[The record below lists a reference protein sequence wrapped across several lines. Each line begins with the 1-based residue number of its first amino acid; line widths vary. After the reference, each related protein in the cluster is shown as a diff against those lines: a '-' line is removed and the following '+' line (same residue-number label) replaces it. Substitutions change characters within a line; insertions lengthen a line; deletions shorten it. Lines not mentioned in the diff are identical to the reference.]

1 MDTMSTTKAMTT
13 ADQPPG
19 HGKHP
24 LCGARKKTAEGTC
37 RRPAGWGTDHVGYG
51 SCKLHGGCTPT
62 VIKGAERERI
72 DQQARKALE
81 GFTDFAPVHDPV
93 ERLRMLAGRAEA
105 WMTALEVKVAELTS
119 LRYESNTA
127 EQIRGEIQLYER
139 AMAATGKVLVDL
151 ARLNLDER
159 AVKVQEAQVALL
171 AGALTEALAEAGLP
185 PGQRHQITVRVGE
198 LVAAAEDQGAALPAG
213 RR

>member
-1 MDTMSTTKAMTT
+1 MDTMTAPKDMT
-13 ADQPPG
+13 AGPPSPG
-19 HGKHP
+19 HDRP
-24 LCGARKKTAEGTC
+24 RCGSRLHKRDGTC
-37 RRPAGWGTDHVGYG
+37 TLPAGWGTDHVGYG
-51 SCKLHGGCTPT
+51 PCRKHLGNTPT
-62 VIKGAERERI
+62 VIRGAERQRV
-72 DQQARKALE
+72 DDQARKALE

-93 ERLRMLAGRAEA
+93 ERLRLLAGRAEA

-119 LRYESNTA
+119 LRYSTKTA

-159 AVKVQEAQVALL
+159 AVRLQEAQVMLV
-171 AGALTEALAEAGLP
+171 AGALSQALDESGLP
-185 PGQRHQITVRVGE
+185 AEQQQAIRVRVAE
-198 LVAAAEDQGAALPAG
+198 LVEAADGQQAALPAG